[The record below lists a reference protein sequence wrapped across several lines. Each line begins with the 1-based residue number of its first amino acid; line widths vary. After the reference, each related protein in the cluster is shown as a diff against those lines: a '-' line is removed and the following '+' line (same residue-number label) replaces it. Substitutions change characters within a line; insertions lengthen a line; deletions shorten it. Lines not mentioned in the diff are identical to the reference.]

1 MIEFNIPK
9 YNEKLNKEIIEEF
22 RRGDKTR
29 KDEFFQNNL
38 RIVSTIINKNQKYI
52 GLDAGID
59 ENDLFQELSIKL
71 YECIDRYDATKGSF
85 TNFAYNSLSFII
97 SNIFRD
103 KCRGFALGRQLHEAT
118 LKVTKQIAILK
129 EKGLPIT
136 PEGIAKDLNMK
147 VELVRE
153 AIYTKP
159 LGSLDFEIE
168 DKGGNKVKVA
178 DLVPDNH
185 NEFEDKMFKGD
196 LEKALNLLTSRQKD
210 AIIKMY
216 FGGQTQ
222 REIARQM
229 GISQCQVSRIMKKG
243 MLKLGKL
250 MKDYKDF
257 SFN

>member
-1 MIEFNIPK
+1 MIDFNIPK
-9 YNEKLNKEIIEEF
+9 YNDKLNKEILEEF

-38 RIVSTIINKNQKYI
+38 RIVTAVINKNQKYLGI
-52 GLDAGID
+52 DAGID

-71 YECIDRYDATKGSF
+71 YECIDRYDVSKGSF
-85 TNFAYNSLSFII
+85 TNFAFNSLSFVI

-118 LKVTKQIAILK
+118 LKVTKQISILK
-129 EKGLPIT
+129 EKGLPIS
-136 PEGIAKDLNMK
+136 PERIAEDLNMK

-159 LGSLDFEIE
+159 LGSLDFEIK

-178 DLVPDNH
+178 ELVPDTRDDFKN
-185 NEFEDKMFKGD
+185 NMFKDD
-196 LEKALNLLTSRQKD
+196 LERALNLLTSRQKD

-229 GISQCQVSRIMKKG
+229 GVSQCQVSRIMKKG
-243 MLKLGKL
+243 MLRLGKL